1 MKALN
6 VIDHDFNVRRIFNL
20 SPFNLSSFFFFFLQY
35 HRDITSF
42 HYHWS
47 FFTDRQRLWPT
58 FFLLFHRKKRR
69 IDKIAIWRFISRI
82 LVLIILP
89 IEWSLLEQTKDAPD
103 VFKRN
108 PCFCNCNCKC
118 RIEYTFDHIEMLF
131 VRFRTIIFISS
142 KRQHPW
148 KLSFFRIIR
157 YSTSLQKH
165 LLKFSRLLLHIC
177 IYRTSL
183 YPDHRYLTFNLF
195 LLVINLFS
203 FVEIN

>member
-1 MKALN
+1 MILTLEGYLTFL
-6 VIDHDFNVRRIFNL
+6 HLTFL
-20 SPFNLSSFFFFFLQY
+20 HFFFFFLQY

-108 PCFCNCNCKC
+108 PCFCNCNCKYN
-118 RIEYTFDHIEMLF
+118 RIYFWSHRNAIRSFQDNNFYFIKTSTSMKTF
-131 VRFRTIIFISS
+131 IFP
-142 KRQHPW
+142 HH
-148 KLSFFRIIR
+148 R

>member
-1 MKALN
+1 M
-6 VIDHDFNVRRIFNL
+6 
-20 SPFNLSSFFFFFLQY
+20 SSIMILTLEGYLTFLHLTFLHFFFFFLQY

-118 RIEYTFDHIEMLF
+118 NRIYFRSHRNAIRSFQDNNFYFIKTSTSMKTF
-131 VRFRTIIFISS
+131 IFPHHPIFDISS
-142 KRQHPW
+142 KASLEIFTIIATYMH
-148 KLSFFRIIR
+148 LSHI
-157 YSTSLQKH
+157 SL
-165 LLKFSRLLLHIC
+165 SWSPI
-177 IYRTSL
+177 
-183 YPDHRYLTFNLF
+183 FNF
-195 LLVINLFS
+195 
-203 FVEIN
+203 